1 MREWT
6 VGPEAE
12 GKRLDRYLAA
22 RLGGVP
28 AGALQKYLRLGR
40 VKRNA
45 RRASASDRLCAGDTL
60 QLYLSDDCF
69 EAAPPR
75 RPDLLLAKF
84 RPHLTVLYE
93 DENLLLIDKRPGML
107 VHPDAGE
114 KVNTL
119 VTHVR
124 AYLYQKGA
132 YDPAQD
138 FSPAPCNRIDRFT
151 GGIVIFAK
159 TKEALL
165 AVDALIRAR
174 KLRKF
179 YHCIVR
185 GTPKPPE
192 GVLKHFL
199 LKGEKRV
206 RVLDRPERGAQ
217 TAETRYRTLE
227 ARGDVSL
234 VECELITGRTHQI
247 RAQMAHAG
255 HPLLGDGQYGDAAWN
270 RAMGRGQQALYAVR
284 LEFPA
289 DLPGALAPLSGR
301 SFAVKSPLCA
311 EIQRLGRK

>member
-1 MREWT
+1 M
-6 VGPEAE
+6 
-12 GKRLDRYLAA
+12 
-22 RLGGVP
+22 
-28 AGALQKYLRLGR
+28 
-40 VKRNA
+40 
-45 RRASASDRLCAGDTL
+45 
-60 QLYLSDDCF
+60 
-69 EAAPPR
+69 
-75 RPDLLLAKF
+75 
-84 RPHLTVLYE
+84 LYE

-107 VHPDAGE
+107 VHPDASE

-311 EIQRLGRK
+311 EIQHLGRK

>member
-6 VGPEAE
+6 VGPEAG

-28 AGALQKYLRLGR
+28 AGALQKFLRLGKI
-40 VKRNA
+40 KRNG
-45 RRASASDRLCAGDTL
+45 RRANAGDRLCAGDAL
-60 QLYLSDDCF
+60 QLYLDDDCF

-75 RPDLLLAKF
+75 RPDPLLSRF
-84 RPHLTVLYE
+84 RPHLAVLYE
-93 DENLLLIDKRPGML
+93 DSALLLIDKKPGML
-107 VHPDAGE
+107 VHPDASE

-124 AYLYQKGA
+124 AYLYQKGE
-132 YDPAQD
+132 YDPESGFA
-138 FSPAPCNRIDRFT
+138 PAPCNRIDRFT
-151 GGIVIFAK
+151 GGIVIFAN
-159 TKEALL
+159 TKDALL

-185 GTPKPPE
+185 GALRPPE
-192 GVLKHFL
+192 GVLKNFL

-206 RVLDRPERGAQ
+206 RVLDRPEKGAQ
-217 TAETRYRTLE
+217 AAETRYRTLD
-227 ARGDVSL
+227 ARGGMSL

-270 RAMGRGQQALYAVR
+270 RAMGRGSQALYAIR
-284 LEFPA
+284 LEFPRE
-289 DLPGALAPLSGR
+289 LTGVLAPLSGR
-301 SFAVKSPLCA
+301 SFALQSPL
-311 EIQRLGRK
+311 EGVLEGGK

>member
-6 VGPEAE
+6 VGPEAG

-28 AGALQKYLRLGR
+28 AGALQKFLRLGKI
-40 VKRNA
+40 KRNG
-45 RRASASDRLCAGDTL
+45 RRANAGDRLCAGDAL
-60 QLYLSDDCF
+60 QLYLDDDCF

-75 RPDLLLAKF
+75 RPDPLLSRF
-84 RPHLTVLYE
+84 RPHLAVLYE
-93 DENLLLIDKRPGML
+93 DSALLLIDKKPGML
-107 VHPDAGE
+107 VHPDASE

-124 AYLYQKGA
+124 AYLYQKGE
-132 YDPAQD
+132 YDPESGFA
-138 FSPAPCNRIDRFT
+138 PAPCNRIDRFT

-159 TKEALL
+159 TKDALL

-185 GTPKPPE
+185 GALRPPE
-192 GVLKHFL
+192 GVLKNFL
-199 LKGEKRV
+199 LKGENRV
-206 RVLDRPERGAQ
+206 LVLDRPEKGAQ
-217 TAETRYRTLE
+217 AAETRYRTLD
-227 ARGDVSL
+227 ARGGMSL

-270 RAMGRGQQALYAVR
+270 RAMGRGSQALYAIR
-284 LEFPA
+284 LEFPRE
-289 DLPGALAPLSGR
+289 LTGVLAPLSGR
-301 SFAVKSPLCA
+301 SFALQSPL
-311 EIQRLGRK
+311 EGVLEGGK

>member
-6 VGPEAE
+6 VGPEAG

-28 AGALQKYLRLGR
+28 AGALQKFLRLGKI
-40 VKRNA
+40 KRNG
-45 RRASASDRLCAGDTL
+45 RRANAGDRLCAGDAL
-60 QLYLSDDCF
+60 QLYLDDDCF

-75 RPDLLLAKF
+75 RPDPLLSRF
-84 RPHLTVLYE
+84 RPHLAVLYE
-93 DENLLLIDKRPGML
+93 DSALLLIDKKPGML
-107 VHPDAGE
+107 VHPDASE

-124 AYLYQKGA
+124 AYLYQKGE
-132 YDPAQD
+132 YDPESGFA
-138 FSPAPCNRIDRFT
+138 PAPCNRIDRFT
-151 GGIVIFAK
+151 GGIVIFDK
-159 TKEALL
+159 TKDALL

-185 GTPKPPE
+185 GALRPPE
-192 GVLKHFL
+192 GVLKNFL

-206 RVLDRPERGAQ
+206 RVLDRPEKGAQ
-217 TAETRYRTLE
+217 AAETRYRTLD
-227 ARGDVSL
+227 ARGGMSL

-270 RAMGRGQQALYAVR
+270 RAMGRGSQALYAIR
-284 LEFPA
+284 LEFPRE
-289 DLPGALAPLSGR
+289 LTGVLAPLSGR
-301 SFAVKSPLCA
+301 SFALQSPL
-311 EIQRLGRK
+311 EGVLEGGK

>member
-6 VGPEAE
+6 VGPEAG

-28 AGALQKYLRLGR
+28 AGALQKFLRLGKI
-40 VKRNA
+40 KRNG
-45 RRASASDRLCAGDTL
+45 RRANAGDRLCAGDAL
-60 QLYLSDDCF
+60 QLYLDDDCF

-75 RPDLLLAKF
+75 RPDPLLSRF
-84 RPHLTVLYE
+84 RPHLAVLYE
-93 DENLLLIDKRPGML
+93 DSALLLIDKKPGML
-107 VHPDAGE
+107 VHPDASE

-124 AYLYQKGA
+124 AYLYQKGE
-132 YDPAQD
+132 YDPESGFA
-138 FSPAPCNRIDRFT
+138 PAPCNRIDRFT

-159 TKEALL
+159 TKDALL

-185 GTPKPPE
+185 GALRPPE
-192 GVLKHFL
+192 GVLKNFL

-206 RVLDRPERGAQ
+206 RVLDRPEKGAQ
-217 TAETRYRTLE
+217 AAETRYRTLD
-227 ARGDVSL
+227 ARGGMSL

-270 RAMGRGQQALYAVR
+270 RAMGRGSQALYAIR
-284 LEFPA
+284 LEFPRE
-289 DLPGALAPLSGR
+289 LTGVLAPLSGR
-301 SFAVKSPLCA
+301 SFALQSPL
-311 EIQRLGRK
+311 EGGK

>member
-6 VGPEAE
+6 VGPEAG

-28 AGALQKYLRLGR
+28 AGALQKFLRLGKI
-40 VKRNA
+40 KRNG
-45 RRASASDRLCAGDTL
+45 RRANAGDRLCAGDAL
-60 QLYLSDDCF
+60 QLYLDDDCF
-69 EAAPPR
+69 EAAPLR
-75 RPDLLLAKF
+75 RPDPLLSRF
-84 RPHLTVLYE
+84 RPHLAVLYE
-93 DENLLLIDKRPGML
+93 DSALLLIDKKPGML
-107 VHPDAGE
+107 VHPDASE

-124 AYLYQKGA
+124 AYLYQKGE
-132 YDPAQD
+132 YDPESGFA
-138 FSPAPCNRIDRFT
+138 PAPCNRIDRFT

-159 TKEALL
+159 TKDALL

-185 GTPKPPE
+185 GALRPPE
-192 GVLKHFL
+192 GVLKNFL

-206 RVLDRPERGAQ
+206 RVLDRPEKGAQ
-217 TAETRYRTLE
+217 AAETRYRTLD
-227 ARGDVSL
+227 ARGGMSL

-270 RAMGRGQQALYAVR
+270 RAMGRGSQALYAIR
-284 LEFPA
+284 LEFPRE
-289 DLPGALAPLSGR
+289 LTGVLAPLSGR
-301 SFAVKSPLCA
+301 SFALQSPL
-311 EIQRLGRK
+311 EGGLEGGK

>member
-12 GKRLDRYLAA
+12 GKRLDRYLAT

-28 AGALQKYLRLGR
+28 AGALQKFLRLGKI
-40 VKRNA
+40 KRNG
-45 RRASASDRLCAGDTL
+45 RRANAGDRLCAGDAL
-60 QLYLSDDCF
+60 QLYLDDDCF
-69 EAAPPR
+69 EAAPLR
-75 RPDLLLAKF
+75 RPDPLLSRF
-84 RPHLTVLYE
+84 RPHLAVLYE
-93 DENLLLIDKRPGML
+93 DSALLLIDKKPGML
-107 VHPDAGE
+107 VHPDASE

-124 AYLYQKGA
+124 AYLYQKGE
-132 YDPAQD
+132 YDPESGFA
-138 FSPAPCNRIDRFT
+138 PAPCNRIDRFT

-159 TKEALL
+159 TKDALL

-185 GTPKPPE
+185 GALRPPE
-192 GVLKHFL
+192 GVLKNFL

-206 RVLDRPERGAQ
+206 RVLDRPEKGAQ
-217 TAETRYRTLE
+217 AAETRYRTLD
-227 ARGDVSL
+227 ARGGMSL

-270 RAMGRGQQALYAVR
+270 RAMGRGSQALYAIR
-284 LEFPA
+284 LEFPRE
-289 DLPGALAPLSGR
+289 LTGVLAPLSGR
-301 SFAVKSPLCA
+301 SFALQSPL
-311 EIQRLGRK
+311 EGVLEGGK

>member
-6 VGPEAE
+6 VGPEAG

-28 AGALQKYLRLGR
+28 AGALQKFLRLGKI
-40 VKRNA
+40 KRNG
-45 RRASASDRLCAGDTL
+45 RRANAGDRLCAGDAL
-60 QLYLSDDCF
+60 QLYLDDDCF

-75 RPDLLLAKF
+75 RPDPLLSRF
-84 RPHLTVLYE
+84 RPHLAVLYE
-93 DENLLLIDKRPGML
+93 DSALLLIDKKPGML
-107 VHPDAGE
+107 VHPDASE

-124 AYLYQKGA
+124 AYLYQKGE
-132 YDPAQD
+132 YDPESGFA
-138 FSPAPCNRIDRFT
+138 PAPCNRIDRFT

-159 TKEALL
+159 TKDALL

-185 GTPKPPE
+185 GALRPPE
-192 GVLKHFL
+192 GVLKNFL

-206 RVLDRPERGAQ
+206 HVLDRPEKGAQ
-217 TAETRYRTLE
+217 AAETRYRTLD
-227 ARGDVSL
+227 ARGGMSL

-270 RAMGRGQQALYAVR
+270 RAMGRGSQALYAIR
-284 LEFPA
+284 LEFPRE
-289 DLPGALAPLSGR
+289 LTGVLAPLSGR
-301 SFAVKSPLCA
+301 SFALQSPL
-311 EIQRLGRK
+311 EGVLEGGK

>member
-6 VGPEAE
+6 VGPEAG

-28 AGALQKYLRLGR
+28 AGALQKFLRLGKI
-40 VKRNA
+40 KRNG
-45 RRASASDRLCAGDTL
+45 RRANAGDRLCAGDAL
-60 QLYLSDDCF
+60 QLYLDDDCF

-75 RPDLLLAKF
+75 RPDPLLSRF
-84 RPHLTVLYE
+84 RPHLAVLYE
-93 DENLLLIDKRPGML
+93 DSALLLIDKKPGML
-107 VHPDAGE
+107 VHPDASE

-124 AYLYQKGA
+124 AYLYQKGE
-132 YDPAQD
+132 YDPESGFA
-138 FSPAPCNRIDRFT
+138 PAPCNRIDRFT

-159 TKEALL
+159 TKDALL

-185 GTPKPPE
+185 GALRPPE
-192 GVLKHFL
+192 GVLKNFL

-206 RVLDRPERGAQ
+206 RVLDRPEKGAQ
-217 TAETRYRTLE
+217 AAETRYRTLD
-227 ARGDVSL
+227 ARGGMSL

-270 RAMGRGQQALYAVR
+270 RAMGRGRQALYAIR
-284 LEFPA
+284 LEFPRE
-289 DLPGALAPLSGR
+289 LTGVLAPLSGR
-301 SFAVKSPLCA
+301 SFALQSPL
-311 EIQRLGRK
+311 EGVLEGGK

>member
-6 VGPEAE
+6 VGPEAG

-28 AGALQKYLRLGR
+28 AGALQKFLRLGKI
-40 VKRNA
+40 KRNG
-45 RRASASDRLCAGDTL
+45 RRANAGDRLCAGDAL
-60 QLYLSDDCF
+60 QLYLDDDCF

-75 RPDLLLAKF
+75 RPDPLLSRF
-84 RPHLTVLYE
+84 RPHLAVLYE
-93 DENLLLIDKRPGML
+93 DSALLLIDKKPGML
-107 VHPDAGE
+107 VHPDASE

-124 AYLYQKGA
+124 AYLYQKGE
-132 YDPAQD
+132 YDPESGFA
-138 FSPAPCNRIDRFT
+138 PAPCNRIDRFT

-159 TKEALL
+159 TKDALL

-185 GTPKPPE
+185 GALRPPE
-192 GVLKHFL
+192 GVLKNFL

-206 RVLDRPERGAQ
+206 RVLDRPEKGAQ
-217 TAETRYRTLE
+217 AAETRYRTLD
-227 ARGDVSL
+227 ARGGMSL

-270 RAMGRGQQALYAVR
+270 RAMGRGSQALYAIR
-284 LEFPA
+284 LEFPRE
-289 DLPGALAPLSGR
+289 LTGVLAPLSGR
-301 SFAVKSPLCA
+301 SFALQSPL
-311 EIQRLGRK
+311 EGVLEGGK

>member
-6 VGPEAE
+6 VGPEAG

-28 AGALQKYLRLGR
+28 AGALQKFLRLGKI
-40 VKRNA
+40 KRNG
-45 RRASASDRLCAGDTL
+45 RRANAGDRLCAGDAL
-60 QLYLSDDCF
+60 QLYLDDDCF

-75 RPDLLLAKF
+75 RPDPLLSRF
-84 RPHLTVLYE
+84 RPHLAVLYE
-93 DENLLLIDKRPGML
+93 DSALLLIDKKPGML
-107 VHPDAGE
+107 VHPDASE

-124 AYLYQKGA
+124 AYLYQKGE
-132 YDPAQD
+132 YDPESGFA
-138 FSPAPCNRIDRFT
+138 PAPCNRIDRFT

-159 TKEALL
+159 AKDALL

-185 GTPKPPE
+185 GALRPPE
-192 GVLKHFL
+192 GVLKNFL

-206 RVLDRPERGAQ
+206 RVLDRPEKGAQ
-217 TAETRYRTLE
+217 AAETRYRTLD
-227 ARGDVSL
+227 ARGGMSL

-270 RAMGRGQQALYAVR
+270 RAMGRGSQALYAIR
-284 LEFPA
+284 LEFPRE
-289 DLPGALAPLSGR
+289 LTGVLAPLSGR
-301 SFAVKSPLCA
+301 SFALQSPL
-311 EIQRLGRK
+311 EGVLEGGK

>member
-6 VGPEAE
+6 VGPEAG

-28 AGALQKYLRLGR
+28 AGALQKFLRLGKI
-40 VKRNA
+40 KRNG
-45 RRASASDRLCAGDTL
+45 RRANAGDRLCAGDAL
-60 QLYLSDDCF
+60 QLYLDDDCF

-75 RPDLLLAKF
+75 RPDPLLSRF
-84 RPHLTVLYE
+84 RPHLAVLYE
-93 DENLLLIDKRPGML
+93 DSALLLIDKKPGML
-107 VHPDAGE
+107 VHPDASE

-124 AYLYQKGA
+124 AYLYLKGE
-132 YDPAQD
+132 YDPESGFA
-138 FSPAPCNRIDRFT
+138 PAPCNRIDRFT

-159 TKEALL
+159 TKDALL

-185 GTPKPPE
+185 GALRPPE
-192 GVLKHFL
+192 GVLKNFL

-206 RVLDRPERGAQ
+206 RVLDRPEKGAQ
-217 TAETRYRTLE
+217 AAETRYRTLD
-227 ARGDVSL
+227 ARGGMSL

-270 RAMGRGQQALYAVR
+270 RAMGRGSQALYAIR
-284 LEFPA
+284 LEFPRE
-289 DLPGALAPLSGR
+289 LTGVLAPLSGR
-301 SFAVKSPLCA
+301 SFALQSPL
-311 EIQRLGRK
+311 EGVLEGGK

>member
-6 VGPEAE
+6 VGPEAG

-28 AGALQKYLRLGR
+28 AGALQKFLRLGKI
-40 VKRNA
+40 KRNG
-45 RRASASDRLCAGDTL
+45 RRANAGDRLCAGDAL
-60 QLYLSDDCF
+60 QLYLDDDCF

-75 RPDLLLAKF
+75 RPDPLLSRF
-84 RPHLTVLYE
+84 RPHLAVLYE
-93 DENLLLIDKRPGML
+93 DSALLLIDKKPGML
-107 VHPDAGE
+107 VHPDASE

-124 AYLYQKGA
+124 AYLYQKGE
-132 YDPAQD
+132 YDPESGFA
-138 FSPAPCNRIDRFT
+138 PAPCNRIDRFT

-159 TKEALL
+159 TKDALL
-165 AVDALIRAR
+165 AVDALIRER

-185 GTPKPPE
+185 GALRPPE
-192 GVLKHFL
+192 GVLKNFL

-206 RVLDRPERGAQ
+206 RVLDRPEKGAQ
-217 TAETRYRTLE
+217 AAETRYRTLD
-227 ARGDVSL
+227 ARGGMSL

-270 RAMGRGQQALYAVR
+270 RAMGRGSQALYAIR
-284 LEFPA
+284 LEFPRE
-289 DLPGALAPLSGR
+289 LTGVLAPLSGR
-301 SFAVKSPLCA
+301 SFALQSPL
-311 EIQRLGRK
+311 EGVLEGGK

>member
-6 VGPEAE
+6 VGPEAG

-28 AGALQKYLRLGR
+28 AGALQKFLRLGKI
-40 VKRNA
+40 KRNG
-45 RRASASDRLCAGDTL
+45 RRANAGDRLCAGDAL
-60 QLYLSDDCF
+60 QLYLDDDCF

-75 RPDLLLAKF
+75 RPDPLLSRF
-84 RPHLTVLYE
+84 RPHLAVLYE
-93 DENLLLIDKRPGML
+93 DSALLLIDKKPGML
-107 VHPDAGE
+107 VHPDASE

-124 AYLYQKGA
+124 AYLYQKGE
-132 YDPAQD
+132 YDPESGFA
-138 FSPAPCNRIDRFT
+138 PAPCNRIDRFT

-159 TKEALL
+159 TKDALL

-185 GTPKPPE
+185 GALRPPE
-192 GVLKHFL
+192 GVLKNFL

-206 RVLDRPERGAQ
+206 RVLDRPEKGAQ
-217 TAETRYRTLE
+217 AAETRYRTLD
-227 ARGDVSL
+227 ARGGISL

-270 RAMGRGQQALYAVR
+270 RAMGRGSQALYAIR
-284 LEFPA
+284 LEFPRE
-289 DLPGALAPLSGR
+289 LTGVLAPLSGR
-301 SFAVKSPLCA
+301 SFALQSPL
-311 EIQRLGRK
+311 EGVLEGGK

>member
-6 VGPEAE
+6 VGPEAG

-28 AGALQKYLRLGR
+28 AGALQKFLRLGKL
-40 VKRNA
+40 KRNG
-45 RRASASDRLCAGDTL
+45 RRANAGDRLCAGDAL
-60 QLYLSDDCF
+60 QLYLDDDCF

-75 RPDLLLAKF
+75 RPDPLLSRF
-84 RPHLTVLYE
+84 RPHLAVLYE
-93 DENLLLIDKRPGML
+93 DSALLLIDKKPGML
-107 VHPDAGE
+107 VHPDASE

-124 AYLYQKGA
+124 AYLYQKGE
-132 YDPAQD
+132 YDPESGFA
-138 FSPAPCNRIDRFT
+138 PAPCNRIDRFT

-159 TKEALL
+159 TKDALL

-185 GTPKPPE
+185 GALRPPE
-192 GVLKHFL
+192 GVLKNFL

-206 RVLDRPERGAQ
+206 RVLDRPEKGAQ
-217 TAETRYRTLE
+217 AAETRYRTLD
-227 ARGDVSL
+227 ARGGMSL

-270 RAMGRGQQALYAVR
+270 RAMGRGSQALYAIR
-284 LEFPA
+284 LEFPRE
-289 DLPGALAPLSGR
+289 LTGVLAPLSGR
-301 SFAVKSPLCA
+301 SFALQSPL
-311 EIQRLGRK
+311 EGVLEGGK

>member
-6 VGPEAE
+6 VGPEAG

-28 AGALQKYLRLGR
+28 AGALQKFLRLGKI
-40 VKRNA
+40 KRNG
-45 RRASASDRLCAGDTL
+45 RRANAGDRLCAGDAL
-60 QLYLSDDCF
+60 QLYLDDDCF
-69 EAAPPR
+69 EAAPLR
-75 RPDLLLAKF
+75 RPDPLLSRF
-84 RPHLTVLYE
+84 RPHLAVLYE
-93 DENLLLIDKRPGML
+93 DSALLLIDKKPGML
-107 VHPDAGE
+107 VHPDASE

-124 AYLYQKGA
+124 AYLYQKGE
-132 YDPAQD
+132 YDPESGFA
-138 FSPAPCNRIDRFT
+138 PAPCNRIDRFT

-159 TKEALL
+159 TKDALL

-185 GTPKPPE
+185 GALRPPE
-192 GVLKHFL
+192 GVLKNFL

-206 RVLDRPERGAQ
+206 RVLDRPEKGAQ
-217 TAETRYRTLE
+217 AAETRYRTLD
-227 ARGDVSL
+227 ARGGMSL

-270 RAMGRGQQALYAVR
+270 RAMGRGSQALYAIR
-284 LEFPA
+284 LEFPRE
-289 DLPGALAPLSGR
+289 LTGVLAPLSGR
-301 SFAVKSPLCA
+301 SFALQSPL
-311 EIQRLGRK
+311 EGVLEGGK

>member
-6 VGPEAE
+6 VGPEAG

-28 AGALQKYLRLGR
+28 AGALQ
-40 VKRNA
+40 
-45 RRASASDRLCAGDTL
+45 
-60 QLYLSDDCF
+60 LYLDDDCF

-75 RPDLLLAKF
+75 RPDPLLSRF
-84 RPHLTVLYE
+84 RPHLAVLYE
-93 DENLLLIDKRPGML
+93 DSALLLIDKKPGML
-107 VHPDAGE
+107 VHPDASE

-124 AYLYQKGA
+124 AYLYQKGE
-132 YDPAQD
+132 YDPESGFA
-138 FSPAPCNRIDRFT
+138 PAPCNRIDRFT

-159 TKEALL
+159 TKDALL

-185 GTPKPPE
+185 GALRPPE
-192 GVLKHFL
+192 GVLKNFL

-206 RVLDRPERGAQ
+206 RVLDRPEKGAQ
-217 TAETRYRTLE
+217 AAETRYRTLD
-227 ARGDVSL
+227 ARGGMSL

-270 RAMGRGQQALYAVR
+270 RAMGRGSQALYAIR
-284 LEFPA
+284 LEFPRE
-289 DLPGALAPLSGR
+289 LTGVLAPLSGR
-301 SFAVKSPLCA
+301 SFALQSPL
-311 EIQRLGRK
+311 EGVLEGGK

>member
-6 VGPEAE
+6 VGPEAG

-28 AGALQKYLRLGR
+28 AGALQKFLRLGKI
-40 VKRNA
+40 KRNG
-45 RRASASDRLCAGDTL
+45 RRANAGDRLCAGDAL
-60 QLYLSDDCF
+60 QLYLDDDCF

-75 RPDLLLAKF
+75 RPDPLLSRF
-84 RPHLTVLYE
+84 RPHLAVLYE
-93 DENLLLIDKRPGML
+93 DSALLLIDKKPGML
-107 VHPDAGE
+107 VHPDASE

-124 AYLYQKGA
+124 AYLYQKGE
-132 YDPAQD
+132 YDPESGFA
-138 FSPAPCNRIDRFT
+138 PAPCNRIDRFT

-159 TKEALL
+159 TKDALL
-165 AVDALIRAR
+165 AVDALIRER
-174 KLRKF
+174 KLRKL

-185 GTPKPPE
+185 GALRPPE
-192 GVLKHFL
+192 GVLKNFL

-206 RVLDRPERGAQ
+206 RVLDRPEKGAQ
-217 TAETRYRTLE
+217 AAETRYRTLD
-227 ARGDVSL
+227 ARGGMSL

-270 RAMGRGQQALYAVR
+270 RAMGRGSQALYAIR
-284 LEFPA
+284 LEFPRE
-289 DLPGALAPLSGR
+289 LTGVLAPLSGR
-301 SFAVKSPLCA
+301 SFALQSPL
-311 EIQRLGRK
+311 EGVLEGGK

>member
-6 VGPEAE
+6 VGPEAG
-12 GKRLDRYLAA
+12 GKRLDRYLAT

-28 AGALQKYLRLGR
+28 AGALQKFLRLGKI
-40 VKRNA
+40 KRNG
-45 RRASASDRLCAGDTL
+45 RRANAGDRLCAGDAL
-60 QLYLSDDCF
+60 QLYLDDDCF
-69 EAAPPR
+69 EAAPLR
-75 RPDLLLAKF
+75 RPDPLLSRF
-84 RPHLTVLYE
+84 RPHLAVLYE
-93 DENLLLIDKRPGML
+93 DSALLLIDKKPGML
-107 VHPDAGE
+107 VHPDASE

-124 AYLYQKGA
+124 AYLYQKGE
-132 YDPAQD
+132 YDPESGFA
-138 FSPAPCNRIDRFT
+138 PAPCNRIDRFT

-159 TKEALL
+159 TKDALL

-185 GTPKPPE
+185 GALRPPE
-192 GVLKHFL
+192 GVLKNFL

-206 RVLDRPERGAQ
+206 RVLDRPEKGAQ
-217 TAETRYRTLE
+217 AAETRYRTLD
-227 ARGDVSL
+227 ARGGMSL

-270 RAMGRGQQALYAVR
+270 RAMGRGSQALYAIR
-284 LEFPA
+284 LEFPRE
-289 DLPGALAPLSGR
+289 LTGVLAPLSGR
-301 SFAVKSPLCA
+301 SFALQSPL
-311 EIQRLGRK
+311 EGVLEGGK

>member
-6 VGPEAE
+6 VGPEAG

-28 AGALQKYLRLGR
+28 AGALQKFLRLGKI
-40 VKRNA
+40 KRNG
-45 RRASASDRLCAGDTL
+45 RRANAGDRLCAGDAL
-60 QLYLSDDCF
+60 QLYLDDDCF

-75 RPDLLLAKF
+75 RPDPLLSRF
-84 RPHLTVLYE
+84 RPHLAVLYE
-93 DENLLLIDKRPGML
+93 DSALLLIDKKPGML
-107 VHPDAGE
+107 VHPDASE

-124 AYLYQKGA
+124 AYLYQKGE
-132 YDPAQD
+132 YDPESGFA
-138 FSPAPCNRIDRFT
+138 PAPCNRIDRFT

-159 TKEALL
+159 TKDALL

-185 GTPKPPE
+185 GALRPPE
-192 GVLKHFL
+192 GVLKNFL

-206 RVLDRPERGAQ
+206 RVLDRPEKGAQ
-217 TAETRYRTLE
+217 AAETRYRTLD
-227 ARGDVSL
+227 ARGGMSL

-270 RAMGRGQQALYAVR
+270 RAMGRGSQALYAIR
-284 LEFPA
+284 LEFPRE
-289 DLPGALAPLSGR
+289 LTGVLAPLSGR
-301 SFAVKSPLCA
+301 SFALQSPL
-311 EIQRLGRK
+311 EGGLEGGK

>member
-6 VGPEAE
+6 VGPEAG

-28 AGALQKYLRLGR
+28 AGALQKFLRLGKI
-40 VKRNA
+40 KRNG
-45 RRASASDRLCAGDTL
+45 RRANAGDRLCAGDAL
-60 QLYLSDDCF
+60 QLYLDDDCF

-75 RPDLLLAKF
+75 RPDPLLSRF
-84 RPHLTVLYE
+84 RPHLAVLYE
-93 DENLLLIDKRPGML
+93 DSALLLIDKKPGML
-107 VHPDAGE
+107 VHPDASE

-124 AYLYQKGA
+124 AYLYQKGE
-132 YDPAQD
+132 YDPESGFA
-138 FSPAPCNRIDRFT
+138 PAPCNRIDRFT

-159 TKEALL
+159 TKDALL

-185 GTPKPPE
+185 GALRPPE
-192 GVLKHFL
+192 GVLKNFL

-206 RVLDRPERGAQ
+206 RVLDRPEKGAQ
-217 TAETRYRTLE
+217 AAETRYRTLD
-227 ARGDVSL
+227 ARGGMSL

-270 RAMGRGQQALYAVR
+270 RAMGRGSQALYAIR
-284 LEFPA
+284 LEFPRE
-289 DLPGALAPLSGR
+289 LTGVLAPLSGR